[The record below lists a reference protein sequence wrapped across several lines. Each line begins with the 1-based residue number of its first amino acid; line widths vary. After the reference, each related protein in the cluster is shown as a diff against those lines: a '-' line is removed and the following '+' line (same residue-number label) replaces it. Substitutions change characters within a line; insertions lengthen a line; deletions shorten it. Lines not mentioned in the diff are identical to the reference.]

1 MYPLQPTIA
10 RFVQA
15 VQNARPYG
23 RWLWRRAPLVARLVI
38 LIYFLG
44 ALTPAPP
51 RLEPHPPQSV
61 VTEHPIV
68 CVHTQLRDEVE
79 DWKIQRS
86 LELVR
91 QMGAPTIVEFF
102 PWAYIEVGREVYDWH
117 HPDRIIGLAQQ
128 EGLHVIARLGV
139 VPAWARPDPT
149 EQQTS
154 HNYLTPDHYGDY
166 ARFVAAFAARYQDS
180 VIGVVPWNEPNLAF
194 EWGYRNVPPAEYAQ
208 LLRTVYIAVHA
219 AAPSMLVLGGALA
232 PTLEPVGSPYGMNE
246 IDYLQRVYEAGAA
259 PYFDALAV
267 HTYGFT
273 DPPEAAP
280 APDKLNFR
288 RFELL
293 QAVMA
298 KHGDANKPI
307 YITESGWNDAPR
319 WTKAVHPGQRLQY
332 TIDSFRWVEGHW
344 PSVKNLCIW
353 YFRVPV
359 PVRSYPDYFALVT
372 TEFRLRP
379 IYSAIQAYALGKETA
394 P

>member
-1 MYPLQPTIA
+1 
-10 RFVQA
+10 
-15 VQNARPYG
+15 
-23 RWLWRRAPLVARLVI
+23 
-38 LIYFLG
+38 
-44 ALTPAPP
+44 
-51 RLEPHPPQSV
+51 
-61 VTEHPIV
+61 
-68 CVHTQLRDEVE
+68 
-79 DWKIQRS
+79 
-86 LELVR
+86 
-91 QMGAPTIVEFF
+91 
-102 PWAYIEVGREVYDWH
+102 
-117 HPDRIIGLAQQ
+117 
-128 EGLHVIARLGV
+128 
-139 VPAWARPDPT
+139 
-149 EQQTS
+149 
-154 HNYLTPDHYGDY
+154 
-166 ARFVAAFAARYQDS
+166 
-180 VIGVVPWNEPNLAF
+180 
-194 EWGYRNVPPAEYAQ
+194 
-208 LLRTVYIAVHA
+208 
-219 AAPSMLVLGGALA
+219 MLVLGGALA
-232 PTLEPVGSPYGMNE
+232 PTLEPVGSLYGMNE
-246 IDYLQRVYEAGAA
+246 IDYLQRMYEAGAA

-319 WTKAVHPGQRLQY
+319 WTKAVRPGQRLQY